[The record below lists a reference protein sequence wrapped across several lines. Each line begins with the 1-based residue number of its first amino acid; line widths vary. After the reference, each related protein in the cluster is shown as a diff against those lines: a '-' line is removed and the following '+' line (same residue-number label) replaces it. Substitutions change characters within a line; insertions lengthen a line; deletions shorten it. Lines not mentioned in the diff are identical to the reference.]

1 MLRVKTQVGLPPSGS
16 LVRAIGPSLCVC
28 VGLSLCL
35 GPSSAQA
42 QELPVE
48 LPERVPAA
56 FMTYL
61 GADWLE
67 RPERVAE
74 EMPAEMLAVMGLE
87 DGDVVADLGA
97 GSGYY
102 TRRMARLVAPSGT
115 VFAVDIQ
122 PEMLE
127 LLRIRAEEEG
137 VTGIQLVLSEPDDP
151 KLPEGVVDWILI
163 VDVYH
168 ELSDPEPVLARL
180 RASLK
185 PDGRVALVE
194 YRVEDGSG
202 DHIKADHRMS
212 VRQVLSEWKPAGFEL
227 VELHEFLPSQHV
239 FIFQANRQSVTAGI
253 EPRPVI
259 ADYDI
264 LEAIREGHVELVS
277 SEGGAESVSLT
288 LRRTRPEAMVITF
301 PVGTYFEAEG
311 EASDLI
317 ARRDGALVLTDDDPH
332 EWGVPTR
339 PVHRTRP
346 IPQPQDRFE
355 IRHADE
361 HTGPRNVMW
370 LFQGMI
376 LHPRIGPFVEQL
388 ALWIA
393 SEDAGYDDLVEYAG
407 TGALPSEDAVALA
420 IVYMDRAGIDVT
432 RKRIWR
438 ERERFVPALNDAGL
452 KQFFETRGRN

>member
-264 LEAIREGHVELVS
+264 LEAIRLKIG
-277 SEGGAESVSLT
+277 
-288 LRRTRPEAMVITF
+288 R
-301 PVGTYFEAEG
+301 
-311 EASDLI
+311 ASC
-317 ARRDGALVLTDDDPH
+317 
-332 EWGVPTR
+332 
-339 PVHRTRP
+339 
-346 IPQPQDRFE
+346 
-355 IRHADE
+355 
-361 HTGPRNVMW
+361 
-370 LFQGMI
+370 
-376 LHPRIGPFVEQL
+376 
-388 ALWIA
+388 
-393 SEDAGYDDLVEYAG
+393 
-407 TGALPSEDAVALA
+407 
-420 IVYMDRAGIDVT
+420 
-432 RKRIWR
+432 R
-438 ERERFVPALNDAGL
+438 ERV
-452 KQFFETRGRN
+452 